1 MQLLAIQLVYIYVYT
16 YIYIPDCFARCF
28 FIIPSSSSISLSPFR
43 FVRFFLA
50 YVSISYA
57 SRRYTFSQVD
67 VSLKFP
73 TLFFSSFLILSSP
86 YSFLFSCL
94 RPLLPF
100 AIVLYYL
107 SRNKREEIYIY
118 SYTSKGD
125 ATLRLSSDIN
135 EISLGKDIHTYI
147 HIYIYIYRINFDPFL
162 SLASIFFLRQCSREM
177 LVPKASN
184 EYVFRIIISIVA
196 GSAFYIPRLY
206 TIEIYERKGKEGL
219 NSR

>member
-1 MQLLAIQLVYIYVYT
+1 MYIHIYIY
-16 YIYIPDCFARCF
+16 PRLLCSLLFHHPF
-28 FIIPSSSSISLSPFR
+28 FVLHFSFSFSFRPFLSR
-43 FVRFFLA
+43 LRVHFVRFATLHLLA
-50 YVSISYA
+50 SWRLVKVPD
-57 SRRYTFSQVD
+57 TF
-67 VSLKFP
+67 
-73 TLFFSSFLILSSP
+73 FFSSFLILSSP